1 MNWVDWLLLGVLL
14 ISVVSGFV
22 EGFVRIAIGFF
33 ALILG
38 FLFASWFHGLAGG
51 WLEPWVH
58 SRAITSLVGFL
69 LILFGMM
76 ALGALV
82 AWVIQRVF
90 KLVGLSWLDRLAG
103 GGLGLLRGVVVIAI
117 GALLLSA
124 FAPKRMPAAVSQS
137 ELAPYVFGMSR
148 VLSDM
153 TPYEIKNGFEQTYQ
167 EFTTLLEGIKRN
179 KGLSGQ
185 HQ

>member
-58 SRAITSLVGFL
+58 S
-69 LILFGMM
+69 
-76 ALGALV
+76 
-82 AWVIQRVF
+82 
-90 KLVGLSWLDRLAG
+90 
-103 GGLGLLRGVVVIAI
+103 
-117 GALLLSA
+117 
-124 FAPKRMPAAVSQS
+124 
-137 ELAPYVFGMSR
+137 
-148 VLSDM
+148 
-153 TPYEIKNGFEQTYQ
+153 
-167 EFTTLLEGIKRN
+167 
-179 KGLSGQ
+179 
-185 HQ
+185 